1 MIATPLI
8 TNQLVPEK
16 LYPVP
21 IGEMMVSADPA
32 DVLVVYGVGSCVV
45 VCLHDPVTQVGGLL
59 HALLPGA
66 AWNRRAVSGKPTK
79 FVDQG
84 VPLLLK
90 SLIDLGAKP
99 ARLQAHLCGGASMIT
114 TAGFNDMMNIGE
126 RNVLAA
132 QMALQAAGL
141 KINAQ
146 ATGGQNGRTV
156 KLRIANGQV
165 TLKML
170 GEEEKMLT
178 NHHRRSNY

>member
-1 MIATPLI
+1 MIIDMETHAGM
-8 TNQLVPEK
+8 PEK

-21 IGEMMVSADPA
+21 IGEMMTSADPD

-66 AWNRRAVSGKPTK
+66 GWNRPAAGKPTK

-90 SLIDLGAKP
+90 SLVGLGAKP
-99 ARLQAHLCGGASMIT
+99 ARLKAHVCGGASMV
-114 TAGFNDMMNIGE
+114 TALGFNDIMNIGE

-132 QMALQAAGL
+132 QTALQAAGL
-141 KINAQ
+141 KIDAQ

-165 TLKML
+165 TLRML
-170 GEEEKMLT
+170 GEEEKIL
-178 NHHRRSNY
+178 RQDEARKL

>member
-1 MIATPLI
+1 M
-8 TNQLVPEK
+8 PEK

-21 IGEMMVSADPA
+21 IGEMMTSTDPD

-66 AWNRRAVSGKPTK
+66 AWNRHAVGKPTK

-84 VPLLLK
+84 VPLLLQ
-90 SLIDLGAKP
+90 SLVALGAKP
-99 ARLQAHLCGGASMIT
+99 TRLQAHVCGGASMIT
-114 TAGFNDMMNIGE
+114 AAGFNDIMNIGE

-132 QMALQAAGL
+132 QTALQASGL
-141 KINAQ
+141 KIDAQ

-156 KLRIANGQV
+156 KLRIADGQV

-170 GEEEKMLT
+170 GEEEKVLN
-178 NHHRRSNY
+178 NHHHRSKY